1 MELALNYSP
10 EAAELLRRGRIA
22 IDRFKLPDWP
32 ELIEE
37 ARPYG
42 PLYVHFALGAGGSRA
57 AEVDW
62 AEVER
67 LRVETQTRFVNLH
80 LRPSGLR
87 FPAMAVDTDAAED
100 REAVAAALTEDVGR
114 ACARFGAE
122 DVVVENSIYRGP
134 TGTFP
139 RPGVEP
145 GVIRAVVERT
155 GCGLLLDLSHARIS
169 AASLGLQPAA
179 YIERLP
185 VSELRELH
193 VAGVR
198 WLDGRLQDH
207 LPMTAEDWG
216 LLEHAMTR
224 IRRGAWRHPET
235 VAMEYGGVGPVFA
248 WRSDGAVLTEQVPR
262 LAEVLDTAG

>member
-10 EAAELLRRGRIA
+10 EAAALLRGGRIS

-32 ELIEE
+32 ELIAE

-42 PLYVHFALGAGGSRA
+42 PLYVHFPLGAGGPRE

-62 AEVER
+62 AQVER
-67 LRVETQTRFVNLH
+67 LRIETQTRFVNLH

-87 FPAMAVDTDAAED
+87 FPAMAVDTDAPED
-100 REAVAAALTEDVGR
+100 REEVAAALTEDVGR

-134 TGTFP
+134 AGTFP

-145 GVIRAVVERT
+145 GVIGAVVERT

-169 AASLGLQPAA
+169 AIALGLEPLA
-179 YIERLP
+179 YIESLP
-185 VSELRELH
+185 VSQLRELH

-207 LPMTAEDWG
+207 LAMTEEDWA
-216 LLEHAMTR
+216 LLENALTR
-224 IRRGAWRHPET
+224 IRRGAWRRPET

-248 WRSDGAVLTEQVPR
+248 WRSDPAVLTAQVPR
-262 LAEVLDTAG
+262 LADALAAAG